1 MLFLSGC
8 VKDVLFLSDMVG
20 NMPCFPSGGGTMCI
34 FIQYGL
40 KDDALF
46 FIWMEEL
53 CVTFIRMVG
62 KLPFFLI

>member
-1 MLFLSGC
+1 MPFLSGC
-8 VKDVLFLSDMVG
+8 VKDVLFLSGTVR

-34 FIQYGL
+34 FIRYGL

-46 FIWMEEL
+46 FIWMEEK

-62 KLPFFLI
+62 KLPCFFI